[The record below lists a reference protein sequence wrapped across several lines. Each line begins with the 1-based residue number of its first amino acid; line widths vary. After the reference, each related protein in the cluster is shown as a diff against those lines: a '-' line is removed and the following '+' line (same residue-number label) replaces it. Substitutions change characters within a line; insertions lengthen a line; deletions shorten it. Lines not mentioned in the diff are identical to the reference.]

1 MKRFAILLLAVLAL
15 SLTACS
21 SRDPKPSSSSE
32 GSSSSSSSSQEEGE
46 GSSSSSE
53 PEEEEPEEEPIA
65 TAQDFIAK
73 FKTGDGFETVTF
85 APTMFSMPIE
95 ASGYYSEDSTLS
107 MSIYEYASAQEV
119 ADQKAAISSTGYS
132 IKTVD
137 GTTTQVEWVA
147 PPHFFAGEKYI
158 VLYCGSFSKVLSPGL
173 RVGYVL
179 AHKDIIP
186 KITVGKQC
194 TDVHT
199 NILAQHICER
209 YMAEYD
215 LPAHIEDLRVL
226 YRKKRDLMLD
236 SLAKYLHP
244 AVTFT
249 HPQGGLFIW
258 CTLPDGVD
266 MMAYAAEAIK
276 RGVAVV
282 PGTAFLADE
291 SASSQSFRVN
301 FSTPSEEAI
310 VKGCKILGDLS
321 REWIG

>member
-1 MKRFAILLLAVLAL
+1 
-15 SLTACS
+15 
-21 SRDPKPSSSSE
+21 
-32 GSSSSSSSSQEEGE
+32 
-46 GSSSSSE
+46 
-53 PEEEEPEEEPIA
+53 
-65 TAQDFIAK
+65 
-73 FKTGDGFETVTF
+73 
-85 APTMFSMPIE
+85 
-95 ASGYYSEDSTLS
+95 
-107 MSIYEYASAQEV
+107 
-119 ADQKAAISSTGYS
+119 
-132 IKTVD
+132 
-137 GTTTQVEWVA
+137 
-147 PPHFFAGEKYI
+147 
-158 VLYCGSFSKVLSPGL
+158 
-173 RVGYVL
+173 
-179 AHKDIIP
+179 
-186 KITVGKQC
+186 
-194 TDVHT
+194 
-199 NILAQHICER
+199 
-209 YMAEYD
+209 MAEYD